1 MVYDKLRYY
10 INALNTQ
17 ISQVVILKF
26 CIYAKNGTPRGGPA
40 WLISYFTCLF
50 CGIPGF
56 PLLFIEVVEVAGVD
70 GTLLVEVPG
79 LGIIFVDDWEV
90 LGIDV

>member
-10 INALNTQ
+10 INVLNVQ
-17 ISQVVILKF
+17 ISQVIILKF
-26 CIYAKNGTPRGGPA
+26 CIYAKKTGPQRRPRLVNFP
-40 WLISYFTCLF
+40 FTYLF

-56 PLLFIEVVEVAGVD
+56 PLLFLEVVEVARVD

-79 LGIIFVDDWEV
+79 LGIIFVNDGEV
-90 LGIDV
+90 IRVNV